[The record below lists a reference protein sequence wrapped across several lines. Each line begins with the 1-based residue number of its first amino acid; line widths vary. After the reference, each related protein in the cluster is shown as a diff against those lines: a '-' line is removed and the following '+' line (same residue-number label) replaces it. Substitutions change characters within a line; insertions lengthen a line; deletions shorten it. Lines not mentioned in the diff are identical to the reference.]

1 MLPCKCLRMDRMFL
15 QTHRYALGV
24 LLALAIAMR
33 MLVPAGWMPS
43 DVKGQMITI
52 CTGMDLTEVWLG
64 HDGKIQ
70 KEAPVK
76 KSKADQTCV
85 FAYQPAASIDFGA
98 GTYALLPSRIEKL
111 MPASVLMASIG
122 RGLAAPP
129 PYSTGPPKLI

>member
-1 MLPCKCLRMDRMFL
+1 MDRMFL

-24 LLALAIAMR
+24 VLALAIAMR

-43 DVKGQMITI
+43 DVKGHMITI

-76 KSKADQTCV
+76 KSQADQSCA
-85 FAYQPAASIDFGA
+85 FAYQPASSLDFGA
-98 GTYALLPSRIEKL
+98 GIYALPPSRIETF
-111 MPASVLMASIG
+111 MPISLQQAFIG
-122 RGLAAPP
+122 QGLAAPP